1 MSRIKGLQNHLENVF
16 EMSSSRLLKKYLGVN
31 FVHVGN
37 KIFMAKKHYIE
48 FMLREFGMYDHKPK
62 KTPMVKGLIVLED
75 METKETYVTQ
85 YKRMVGKL
93 IYITNS
99 RLDISYVVGL
109 ASMFMLLLKIVKHI
123 FKYLKGNHGSRNVR
137 KGDDNV
143 ITKYFILGR
152 RFRNLKVNHW
162 LCV

>member
-16 EMSSSRLLKKYLGVN
+16 EMSSSGLLKKYLGVN

-37 KIFMAKKHYIE
+37 KIFMNKKHYIE

-99 RLDISYVVGL
+99 RPDISYVVGL

-123 FKYLKGNHGSRNVR
+123 FKYLKGTM
-137 KGDDNV
+137 DQEM
-143 ITKYFILGR
+143 YR
-152 RFRNLKVNHW
+152 REMTM
-162 LCV
+162 